1 MRKLSDETIHEL
13 ILQYEN
19 GKTVQELA
27 NTFGVD
33 RHIVVK
39 YLKANNVFKPKTHN
53 WTPEME
59 EKLKEIY
66 PTGDWDLIYRT
77 FPNVKKQSIHLKA
90 SALGLHAKEYFW
102 SEQDKNILIEY
113 YGTLSAKEI
122 QPMLSKEYS
131 IRTIQ
136 SQAKKMNLTKSRI
149 WTDEELQLLN
159 DNYSNI
165 GSAGI
170 AELLPH
176 KTRDAIR
183 GKARALGLQSNCYWS
198 EEETQY
204 LIDNWK
210 TKNDIELAIYLGRG
224 VKGVAD
230 KRRDLGLY
238 YLSHDKH
245 GYEDLDKYI
254 RMNIVDWKKR
264 SMDACEYKC
273 VLTGEKFDVIHHI
286 HGVNLIL
293 QETLDML
300 NIGIRDSIEDYSQNE
315 LESILHTFLLIQDK
329 YPLGVC
335 LSENVH
341 KLFHSIYG
349 YGNNTEEQWNEFEQN
364 YKNGIYN
371 TSIIN

>member
-1 MRKLSDETIHEL
+1 
-13 ILQYEN
+13 
-19 GKTVQELA
+19 
-27 NTFGVD
+27 
-33 RHIVVK
+33 
-39 YLKANNVFKPKTHN
+39 
-53 WTPEME
+53 
-59 EKLKEIY
+59 
-66 PTGDWDLIYRT
+66 
-77 FPNVKKQSIHLKA
+77 
-90 SALGLHAKEYFW
+90 
-102 SEQDKNILIEY
+102 
-113 YGTLSAKEI
+113 
-122 QPMLSKEYS
+122 MLSKEYS
-131 IRTIQ
+131 IKTIQ
-136 SQAKKMNLTKSRI
+136 SQAEKMNLTKSRI
-149 WTDEELQLLN
+149 WTDEELQLLK

-198 EEETQY
+198 EKETQY
-204 LIDNWK
+204 LINNWE
-210 TKNDIELAIYLGRG
+210 TKNDIELATYLGRG

-245 GYEDLDKYI
+245 GYETLEQYI
-254 RMNIVDWKKR
+254 RMNIADWKKR
-264 SMDACEYKC
+264 SMNNCDYKC
-273 VLTGEKFDVIHHI
+273 VLTGEKFDDIHHI
-286 HGVNLIL
+286 HGFNLIF
-293 QETLDML
+293 QETLDL
-300 NIGIRDSIEDYSQNE
+300 LHVEIKDTIEEYTQKELDNIIS
-315 LESILHTFLLIQDK
+315 TFCKIQDK

-335 LSENVH
+335 LSKEIH